1 MVIKCGWLRCSSL
14 LLSTSI
20 FDLLKCFQ
28 SSPPEKREEGKEEP
42 FHGSRCAVPG
52 QQQRAPLMPLSL
64 EHQSTPPNALLTPC
78 SPFYHIIVSGVADN
92 NFFYYNIS
100 FLCPPTIVSEHTC
113 TDILLLFYHMSSSPV
128 LEPPELPGVAALPAD
143 PQQAL
148 LALVQQL
155 KDGQTEQTKLI
166 NKLQKTVL
174 TSRTMIN

>member
-1 MVIKCGWLRCSSL
+1 MFFVAFVNVYLRSAKMFSVE
-14 LLSTSI
+14 SA
-20 FDLLKCFQ
+20 
-28 SSPPEKREEGKEEP
+28 REERRRQRRAL
-42 FHGSRCAVPG
+42 HSSRCAVPG